1 MISKDAQKIIDRLA
15 AHAWDRQNID
25 REAVEIAISRHLAE
39 LGLPVRPFQWLT
51 NAKEGYAAA
60 RDAARAAASAAA
72 WDAARDAAWDAAR
85 AAAWDA
91 ARAAARAAA
100 WDAASAAASD
110 AASDA
115 AWDAA
120 WDAARA
126 AAWDAARDAAWAA
139 TWAAAWAAARAA
151 TEVNALSVF
160 DHITQAKL
168 VAIWLPMVDAFD
180 AGLWLYWIT
189 PIEVICVEQPCLH
202 ISENRLHREDGPAVY
217 WPSGESYYFWRGVQ
231 VPGEWISD
239 KKSLTASLALTWDNI
254 EQRRCACEIIGWARI
269 LAELDATVID
279 HDDDPHVGDLV
290 EVNLPDVGRE
300 RFLRV
305 LCGTGRE
312 FAIPVPPSITT
323 AIGGQAWT
331 YGYDDPKSFRKP
343 EVRT

>member
-1 MISKDAQKIIDRLA
+1 MLTTTLNAIRKHSPCSYGWTKLLAGLGKTCADDDPLEFARILEINGLDDALWCCRAAPQYDPEWRLYAVWCARQVQHMMSDPRSLVALDVAERYARGEASDTELSA
-15 AHAWDRQNID
+15 AGDAAVAAVDTAW
-25 REAVEIAISRHLAE
+25 
-39 LGLPVRPFQWLT
+39 
-51 NAKEGYAAA
+51 AAA
-60 RDAARAAASAAA
+60 RSAA
-72 WDAARDAAWDAAR
+72 WDAA
-85 AAAWDA
+85 
-91 ARAAARAAA
+91 
-100 WDAASAAASD
+100 
-110 AASDA
+110 
-115 AWDAA
+115 
-120 WDAARA
+120 
-126 AAWDAARDAAWAA
+126 
-139 TWAAAWAAARAA
+139 WAAAWAAAGAA

>member
-51 NAKEGYAAA
+51 NAKEGY
-60 RDAARAAASAAA
+60 
-72 WDAARDAAWDAAR
+72 
-85 AAAWDA
+85 
-91 ARAAARAAA
+91 
-100 WDAASAAASD
+100 
-110 AASDA
+110 
-115 AWDAA
+115 
-120 WDAARA
+120 A

-290 EVNLPDVGRE
+290 EVNADKGVVTILKRAE
-300 RFLRV
+300 
-305 LCGTGRE
+305 
-312 FAIPVPPSITT
+312 A
-323 AIGGQAWT
+323 
-331 YGYDDPKSFRKP
+331 K
-343 EVRT
+343 

>member
-1 MISKDAQKIIDRLA
+1 MKFREKLQALGA
-15 AHAWDRQNID
+15 C
-25 REAVEIAISRHLAE
+25 REALDWVGDRDGATAWRECKNSEWMMWLLGNCPIQITPQEWRLLACDFAETALAHIPADDSGTLATCEATIEVARRHAFGDASDEELA
-39 LGLPVRPFQWLT
+39 
-51 NAKEGYAAA
+51 
-60 RDAARAAASAAA
+60 
-72 WDAARDAAWDAAR
+72 AARDAAWDAAR
-85 AAAWDA
+85 
-91 ARAAARAAA
+91 
-100 WDAASAAASD
+100 
-110 AASDA
+110 
-115 AWDAA
+115 
-120 WDAARA
+120 
-126 AAWDAARDAAWAA
+126 DAARDAAG
-139 TWAAAWAAARAA
+139 AAARDAA
-151 TEVNALSVF
+151 RDAAGAAAEVNALSVF